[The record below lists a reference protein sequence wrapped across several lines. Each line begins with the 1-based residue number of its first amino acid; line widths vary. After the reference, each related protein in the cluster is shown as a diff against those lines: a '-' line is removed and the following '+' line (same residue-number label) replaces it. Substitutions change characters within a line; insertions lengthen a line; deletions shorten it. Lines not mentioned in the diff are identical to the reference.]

1 MKQRRTAGCHG
12 NLVISHVKLQI
23 NAEISHDIKE
33 LMTTNLFFLFV
44 RLIPDISKKA
54 EATKGYH
61 EIKSLNFQIM

>member
-1 MKQRRTAGCHG
+1 MW
-12 NLVISHVKLQI
+12 NYKLTLKFRARI
-23 NAEISHDIKE
+23 KESFVTDDVKE